1 MLILYNMLGAIK
13 KMFGLGKPAVNFS
26 QLLKNGAVIIDVR
39 SKGEFSSGAIKGA
52 KNIPLDTLLNSIGKI
67 DKSTTIITC
76 CASGMRSGVAR
87 QQLIS
92 KGFTSVYNGGGWRS
106 LQNKL

>member
-1 MLILYNMLGAIK
+1 MLGAIK

-26 QLLKNGAVIIDVR
+26 QLLKNGAIIIDVR

-76 CASGMRSGVAR
+76 CASGMRSGSAKK
-87 QQLIS
+87 LLKS
-92 KGFTSVYNGGGWRS
+92 NGFNQVYNGGSWMTLR
-106 LQNKL
+106 NKI

>member
-1 MLILYNMLGAIK
+1 MLGAIK
-13 KMFGLGKPAVNFS
+13 RIFGFGKPSVSYS
-26 QLLKNGAVIIDVR
+26 QLIKDGAMIIDVR

-52 KNIPLDTLLNSIGKI
+52 KNYPLETLLNSVAKI
-67 DKSTTIITC
+67 DKSTPIITC

-92 KGFTSVYNGGGWRS
+92 KGFNSVYNGGGWRS
-106 LQNKL
+106 LQSRIQ

>member
-1 MLILYNMLGAIK
+1 MLGAIK
-13 KMFGLGKPAVNFS
+13 KMFGFGKPAVNFS
-26 QLLKNGAVIIDVR
+26 QLLKNGALIIDVR

-76 CASGMRSGVAR
+76 CASGMRSGSAKN
-87 QQLIS
+87 LLKS
-92 KGFTSVYNGGGWRS
+92 NGFTQVYNGGGWMT
-106 LQNKL
+106 LKNKI

>member
-1 MLILYNMLGAIK
+1 MLGAIK

-52 KNIPLDTLLNSIGKI
+52 KNYPLETLLNSVAKI
-67 DKSTTIITC
+67 DKSTPIITC

-87 QQLIS
+87 QQLMS
-92 KGFTSVYNGGGWRS
+92 KGFNSVYNGGGWRS

>member
-1 MLILYNMLGAIK
+1 MLGAIK

-26 QLLKNGAVIIDVR
+26 QLLSNGAIIIDVR

-52 KNIPLDTLLNSIGKI
+52 KNIPLDTLLSSVSKI

-87 QQLIS
+87 QQLIA
-92 KGFTSVYNGGGWRS
+92 KGFNSVYNGGGWRN
-106 LQNKL
+106 LQNKI

>member
-1 MLILYNMLGAIK
+1 MLGAIK

-26 QLLKNGAVIIDVR
+26 QLLKNGALIIDVR

-76 CASGMRSGVAR
+76 CASGMRSASAKSI
-87 QQLIS
+87 LIS
-92 KGFTSVYNGGGWRS
+92 GGYTSVFNGGGWNS